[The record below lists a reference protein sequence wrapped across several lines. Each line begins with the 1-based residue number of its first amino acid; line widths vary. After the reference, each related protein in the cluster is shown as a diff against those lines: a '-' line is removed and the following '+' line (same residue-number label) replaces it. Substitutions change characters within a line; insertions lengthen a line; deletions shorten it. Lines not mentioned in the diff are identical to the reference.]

1 MLPWL
6 MLGGMALSAVQKDAE
21 AKRQNILDQADAKWS
36 GFKQFQKS
44 KAGANAPWVEGIM
57 DGAGT
62 IADYE
67 QKNPGKTG
75 ALGKWLLGQESVAA
89 DVGSSGI
96 ANAGLS
102 SKIEPDEDILS
113 GGDMY
118 ENLVKKRNITL

>member
-1 MLPWL
+1 MDP
-6 MLGGMALSAVQKDAE
+6 MTMMMIGGTALKMIQGDAQ

-57 DGAGT
+57 DGAGS

-75 ALGKWLLGQESVAA
+75 ALGKYLLGQQSPESQAMPSMEA
-89 DVGSSGI
+89 DESLG
-96 ANAGLS
+96 GLM
-102 SKIEPDEDILS
+102 DTGVD
-113 GGDMY
+113 GNMY
-118 ENLVKKRNITL
+118 EEALKRRNIA